1 MEEILASIKRVI
13 AEDGRASAARP
24 ARGSRPSAAP
34 EASMAPEPE
43 DDVLEL
49 NDPID
54 EGSSL
59 VSDHAAEASRQS
71 LAALAAVRD
80 HQPAAGVAGGD
91 GPLEALVREML
102 KPMLK
107 DWLDSNLP
115 DIVEEIVTRE
125 VARITGK

>member
-13 AEDGRASAARP
+13 AEDGRAASARP
-24 ARGSRPSAAP
+24 ARGSRPAAAP
-34 EASMAPEPE
+34 EASFAPEPE
-43 DDVLEL
+43 DDILEL

-59 VSDHAAEASRQS
+59 VSDDAAEASRQS

-80 HQPAAGVAGGD
+80 YQPAAGGD
-91 GPLEALVREML
+91 GALEAVVREML

-107 DWLDSNLP
+107 DWLDANLP